1 MYYMGTVIAA
11 LVSALLPAVLISVGV
26 VNRDKYDLK
35 LRNAAEELGM
45 DFEVWKIDKRRR
57 KRISARVNRNKT
69 TIVTQTLTWMSISLA
84 IIANII
90 IWTPAIQA
98 LLNGEVDIQS
108 LAVPLVIA
116 SVVFGLVGL
125 AISWINLQYLKKKA
139 ESLLTDFDT
148 PAKK

>member
-1 MYYMGTVIAA
+1 MGTVIAA